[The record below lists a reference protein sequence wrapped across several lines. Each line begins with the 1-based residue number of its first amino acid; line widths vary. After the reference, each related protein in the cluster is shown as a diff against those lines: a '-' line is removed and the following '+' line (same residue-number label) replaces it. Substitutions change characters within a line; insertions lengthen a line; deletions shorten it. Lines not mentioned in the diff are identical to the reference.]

1 MKCRVNGTVFGA
13 FACLY
18 MAVLAIAAFFASL
31 NIIGFTHSS
40 LVSFTEGEPK
50 NMAAY
55 TYIAEGET
63 YGYAVETYAAAS
75 IFAPQSE
82 TVFYFREFPGVRTK
96 AVNIVVYPVAVA
108 LFGAGFSLLIKLGQT
123 QFKENSAH
131 FGDYI
136 VFTIISAASLI
147 PACICVCF
155 ACNFYTSE
163 YNEAAAVSSSVNAA
177 SVLLG
182 IIGANLLMW
191 GIAVKVREY
200 KLKNA
205 GLTSKSC
212 KK

>member
-50 NMAAY
+50 NVAAY

-63 YGYAVETYAAAS
+63 YGYTVETYAAAS

-82 TVFYFREFPGVRTK
+82 TVFYFREFPGVRTR

-108 LFGAGFSLLIKLGQT
+108 LFGSAFSLLIKLGQT
-123 QFKENSAH
+123 QFKENGAH

-136 VFTIISAASLI
+136 IFTIISAASLI

-155 ACNFYTSE
+155 ACNFYTSQ

-177 SVLLG
+177 SILLG

-191 GIAVKVREY
+191 GIAVKVREH
-200 KLKNA
+200 KMKMQD
-205 GLTSKSC
+205 
-212 KK
+212 

>member
-18 MAVLAIAAFFASL
+18 LAVLAIAGFFASL
-31 NIIGFTHSS
+31 NIIGFTHCS

-50 NMAAY
+50 NRAAY
-55 TYIAEGET
+55 TYIVDGET
-63 YGYAVETYAAAS
+63 YGYAVETYAASS

-82 TVFYFREFPGVRTK
+82 TVFYFREFPGVRTQ

-108 LFGAGFSLLIKLGQT
+108 LFGSAFSLLIKLGQT
-123 QFKENSAH
+123 QFKENGAH

-177 SVLLG
+177 SILLG

-191 GIAVKVREY
+191 GIAVKVREH
-200 KLKNA
+200 KAKMQD
-205 GLTSKSC
+205 
-212 KK
+212 

>member
-50 NMAAY
+50 NTAAY
-55 TYIAEGET
+55 TYIAGGET
-63 YGYAVETYAAAS
+63 YGYTVETYAAAS
-75 IFAPQSE
+75 IFAPQNE
-82 TVFYFREFPGVRTK
+82 TVFYFREFPGVRTQ

-108 LFGAGFSLLIKLGQT
+108 LFGSAFSLLIKLGQT
-123 QFKENSAH
+123 QFKENCAH

-136 VFTIISAASLI
+136 IFTIISAVSLI

-155 ACNFYTSE
+155 ACNFYTSQ
-163 YNEAAAVSSSVNAA
+163 YNGAAAVSSSVNGA

-200 KLKNA
+200 KMKMQD
-205 GLTSKSC
+205 
-212 KK
+212 